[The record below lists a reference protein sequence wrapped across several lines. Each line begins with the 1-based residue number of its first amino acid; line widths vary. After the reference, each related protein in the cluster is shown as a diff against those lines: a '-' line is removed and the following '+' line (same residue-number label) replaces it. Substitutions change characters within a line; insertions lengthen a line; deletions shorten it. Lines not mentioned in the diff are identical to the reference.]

1 MSAGPS
7 WYAGNTNIL
16 LCSIVFELV
25 GINRQKKPKSLLIK
39 NAYIITV
46 DKTDRIIKDG
56 SIFIENEL
64 IIDIGKS
71 DDLLRK
77 YKAEKI
83 IDARQNLVIPGLIN
97 THSHMLFYLT
107 RGLGMDKHTIDWL
120 RAAIW
125 PFMQKLSTDDAHIGA
140 LLGFAENLKAG
151 TTFVIDNE
159 TAVRKDRKGIFDRV
173 AQAAQESGIK
183 AILLR
188 GYQDE
193 PSKIPEMFVESLD
206 EINHEYER
214 IIGKWHNKG
223 DGRLKTW
230 IHPGNLLYC
239 SPESFCKFN
248 ELAKKHDIG
257 IHTHV
262 AEDREGTN
270 RIKERYGKGYIEVF
284 RDIDVLGPKFQMAH
298 TIFVS
303 EKEIQMI
310 AQAQARVMYT
320 PTADMLLAAGAPPI
334 HKMRDAGVVVGLGTD
349 SPNNSQDMIQCMK
362 FGALLLKSTTENSAI
377 MPAQEILRIAT
388 IEGAKSMGLENEI
401 GSLEIGKKA
410 DIVIVNVHKIHT
422 TPLHDPISTLVY
434 SSSGTDVDTVIVDGE
449 VLVEG
454 GKLVHI
460 NENEIIE
467 TAQKAADEVVKR
479 CKTQLN

>member
-1 MSAGPS
+1 
-7 WYAGNTNIL
+7 
-16 LCSIVFELV
+16 LV
-25 GINRQKKPKSLLIK
+25 GINRQTKSKSILIK

-46 DKTDRIIKDG
+46 DKTDKIIKDG
-56 SIFIENEL
+56 AIFVENDR
-64 IIDIGKS
+64 IVDIGKS

-97 THSHMLFYLT
+97 THSHMVFYLT

-120 RAAIW
+120 RATIW
-125 PFMQKLSTDDAHIGA
+125 PFMKELSEDDAHIGA
-140 LLGFAENLKAG
+140 LLGYVENLRTG
-151 TTFVIDNE
+151 TTFVIDNNSIQ
-159 TAVRKDRKGIFDRV
+159 RKDRKGIFDRV

-183 AILLR
+183 TILLR
-188 GYQDE
+188 GYHDE
-193 PSKIPEMFVESLD
+193 PSKIPEIFVESLD

-214 IIGKWHNKG
+214 IIEKWHNKG
-223 DGRLKTW
+223 DGRIKTW
-230 IHPGNLLYC
+230 IHPVNLLYC
-239 SPESFCKFN
+239 SLESLCKFN

-257 IHTHV
+257 MHTHV

-270 RIKERYGKGYIEVF
+270 RIKERYGKGYVEVF
-284 RDIDVLGPKFQMAH
+284 RDIGVLGPKFQMAH

-303 EKEIQMI
+303 EKEIQYI
-310 AQAQARVMYT
+310 AQAKARVMYT

-334 HKMRDAGVVVGLGTD
+334 QKMRDAGVVVGLGTD

-362 FGALLLKSTTENSAI
+362 FGALLLKATTENSTI
-377 MPAQEILRIAT
+377 MPAHEILRIAT

-401 GSLEIGKKA
+401 GSLEVGKKA
-410 DIVIVNVHKIHT
+410 DIVIVDVHKLHT
-422 TPLHDPISTLVY
+422 TPLHNPVSTLVY

-460 NENEIIE
+460 NESEIVE
-467 TAQKAADEVVKR
+467 KAQEVADGVMKR
-479 CKTQLN
+479 CKMQLN